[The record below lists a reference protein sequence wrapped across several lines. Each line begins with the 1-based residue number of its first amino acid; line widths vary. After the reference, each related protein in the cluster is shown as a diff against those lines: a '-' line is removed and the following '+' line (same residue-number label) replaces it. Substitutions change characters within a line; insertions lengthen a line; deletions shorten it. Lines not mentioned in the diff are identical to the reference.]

1 MQDYEKLGAFYL
13 GKVVDPTTGKVGDE
27 PLLYDSKDLTTH
39 GVIVGMTGSGKTG
52 LAIGLLE
59 EAAIDGI
66 PAIAIDPKG
75 DLGNLLLQFPEMR
88 AEDLRPWVD
97 DGDPAQV
104 AEGWRKGLA
113 DWGQEPARIAKLRAA
128 CDVAIYTPGLSG
140 GAPLSVLRSLD
151 PPAGADGDPDARRE
165 RIAGAAAGLL
175 GLLGID
181 ADPVR
186 SREHILIARIL
197 DDAWAKGQ
205 GVDLGALV
213 RAIQSP
219 AFDRVGVLDLESFYP
234 ARERSALAMQLN
246 NLLASPGFAAW
257 VEGEPLDVKRLLWS
271 AEGKPRISVVS
282 IAHLSDAER
291 MFFVTLLLN
300 EVVGWMR
307 SQSGTSSLRALLY
320 MDEVFGF
327 FPPVANP
334 PSKTPMLTLMKQARA
349 FGLGVVVA
357 TQNPV
362 DLDYKGLSNAGTWF
376 LGRLQTERDKER
388 VLEGLEGASAA
399 SGKNFDRAA
408 CDAML
413 SSLGKRVFLMNNVHD
428 NAPTLMQTRWT
439 LSYLRGPLT
448 RVQIQKLAKPA
459 SAPVAAPA
467 PAPAP
472 AAAPATGGER
482 PVLPTEIAEHFVAGA
497 TGTLRP
503 HAYSHVRIH
512 YVQAKHGVD
521 LWEDAFLMTPIPE
534 AGSPSW
540 DQALA
545 LPAKPALGREVPA
558 GATFAPLP
566 SAAAR
571 PKNYPTW
578 TKDLAE
584 TLYRTRRL
592 KLPVCPELKLLGKAG
607 EGEADFRARVQLA
620 VRERRDAEVEK
631 LRKKYA
637 TKVASAQEK
646 LRRAE
651 ERVAREAAQ
660 YDQQK
665 TQAAISVGASVL
677 GALFGRKLAS
687 AANVGRATTAARGFG
702 RAAREKEDIA
712 AAQEAVE
719 LARKGL
725 ADLEFELQQQV
736 EAIGGGEPA
745 VEALEIPP
753 RKADFDLEPVA
764 LVWAPEAK
772 A

>member
-1 MQDYEKLGAFYL
+1 
-13 GKVVDPTTGKVGDE
+13 
-27 PLLYDSKDLTTH
+27 
-39 GVIVGMTGSGKTG
+39 
-52 LAIGLLE
+52 
-59 EAAIDGI
+59 
-66 PAIAIDPKG
+66 
-75 DLGNLLLQFPEMR
+75 
-88 AEDLRPWVD
+88 
-97 DGDPAQV
+97 
-104 AEGWRKGLA
+104 
-113 DWGQEPARIAKLRAA
+113 
-128 CDVAIYTPGLSG
+128 
-140 GAPLSVLRSLD
+140 
-151 PPAGADGDPDARRE
+151 
-165 RIAGAAAGLL
+165 
-175 GLLGID
+175 
-181 ADPVR
+181 
-186 SREHILIARIL
+186 
-197 DDAWAKGQ
+197 
-205 GVDLGALV
+205 
-213 RAIQSP
+213 
-219 AFDRVGVLDLESFYP
+219 
-234 ARERSALAMQLN
+234 
-246 NLLASPGFAAW
+246 
-257 VEGEPLDVKRLLWS
+257 
-271 AEGKPRISVVS
+271 
-282 IAHLSDAER
+282 
-291 MFFVTLLLN
+291 
-300 EVVGWMR
+300 
-307 SQSGTSSLRALLY
+307 
-320 MDEVFGF
+320 
-327 FPPVANP
+327 
-334 PSKTPMLTLMKQARA
+334 
-349 FGLGVVVA
+349 
-357 TQNPV
+357 
-362 DLDYKGLSNAGTWF
+362 
-376 LGRLQTERDKER
+376 
-388 VLEGLEGASAA
+388 
-399 SGKNFDRAA
+399 
-408 CDAML
+408 
-413 SSLGKRVFLMNNVHD
+413 
-428 NAPTLMQTRWT
+428 

>member
-1 MQDYEKLGAFYL
+1 
-13 GKVVDPTTGKVGDE
+13 
-27 PLLYDSKDLTTH
+27 
-39 GVIVGMTGSGKTG
+39 
-52 LAIGLLE
+52 
-59 EAAIDGI
+59 
-66 PAIAIDPKG
+66 
-75 DLGNLLLQFPEMR
+75 
-88 AEDLRPWVD
+88 
-97 DGDPAQV
+97 
-104 AEGWRKGLA
+104 
-113 DWGQEPARIAKLRAA
+113 
-128 CDVAIYTPGLSG
+128 
-140 GAPLSVLRSLD
+140 
-151 PPAGADGDPDARRE
+151 
-165 RIAGAAAGLL
+165 
-175 GLLGID
+175 
-181 ADPVR
+181 PVR

-197 DDAWAKGQ
+197 DDAWGKGQ

-213 RAIQSP
+213 RAIQTP
-219 AFDRVGVLDLESFYP
+219 PFDRVGVLDLEAFFPS
-234 ARERSALAMQLN
+234 RERSALAMQLN

-257 VEGEPLDVKRLLWS
+257 VEGEPLDVRRLLWT

-300 EVVGWMR
+300 EMVAWMR
-307 SQSGTSSLRALLY
+307 TQSGTSSLRALLY
-320 MDEVFGF
+320 MDEVFGY

-334 PSKTPMLTLMKQARA
+334 PSKIPMLTLLKQARA

-399 SGKNFDRAA
+399 SGRNFDRAA

-413 SSLGKRVFLMNNVHD
+413 SSLGKRVFLMHNVHD
-428 NAPTLMQTRWT
+428 DAPTLMQTRWT

-459 SAPVAAPA
+459 VASAPA
-467 PAPAP
+467 PAV
-472 AAAPATGGER
+472 AAPTESSPGGER
-482 PVLPTEIAEHFVAGA
+482 PALPPEIAEHFVAEASGV
-497 TGTLRP
+497 LRP
-503 HAYSHVRIH
+503 HAYSHARIH

-521 LWEDAFLMTPIPE
+521 LWEDAYLMTPIPE

-540 DQALA
+540 DRALA
-545 LPAKPALGREVPA
+545 LPAKPVLGREAPA
-558 GATFAPLP
+558 GTTFAPLP
-566 SAAAR
+566 AAAAR

-592 KLPVCPELKLLGKAG
+592 QLPVCPELKLLGKAG
-607 EGEADFRARVQLA
+607 EGPDEFRARVQLA

-631 LRKKYA
+631 LRRTYA

-712 AAQEAVE
+712 AAQEGVE
-719 LARKGL
+719 LARKAL

-736 EAIGGGEPA
+736 DAQRSGEPA
-745 VEALEIPP
+745 IETLEIPP

-764 LVWAPEAK
+764 LVWAPESRA
-772 A
+772 